1 MSARSAPPIPCVLV
15 LAGLDPSGGAGL
27 LADAEA
33 IRAAGARPLCVATA
47 LTLQTSAHALSFQP
61 VDPGF
66 VLDCAR
72 ALLAEERVR
81 AVKLGMLGTAEMA
94 RAAAGLVAEARLPVV
109 IDPVLAASSGA
120 PLFRGTAA
128 EARAAYAALW
138 PGAVITP
145 NASEA
150 QVLLDRA
157 QPIDGPTAQ
166 EEAAR
171 AFVAAGA
178 RAALVKGGHVL
189 TADESV
195 DVLAEQGGMVAHLR
209 GPRLPG
215 GARGTGCRLASA
227 LAARLAI
234 GLPLEAAAREAK
246 DHVLGYLRAALA

>member
-1 MSARSAPPIPCVLV
+1 MSARSVTSVPCVLV

-47 LTLQTSAHALSFQP
+47 LTLQTTAHAFSFQP
-61 VDPGF
+61 VDPAF
-66 VLDCAR
+66 VVDCAR
-72 ALLAEERVR
+72 ALLAEEPVR
-81 AVKLGMLGTAEMA
+81 ALKLGMLGTAAMA
-94 RAAAGLVAEARLPVV
+94 RAVAALLAEAKLPAV

-128 EARAAYAALW
+128 DARASYAALW

-145 NASEA
+145 NAPEA
-150 QVLLDRA
+150 RVLLDRA
-157 QPIDGPTAQ
+157 QPIDGPAAQ

-171 AFVAAGA
+171 AFVDAGA
-178 RAALVKGGHVL
+178 RAALVKGGHVP
-189 TADESV
+189 AAVESV
-195 DVLAEQGGMVAHLR
+195 DVLAEQGGGVSHFR
-209 GPRLPG
+209 GPRLRG

-227 LAARLAI
+227 LAAGLAV

-246 DHVLGYLRAALA
+246 KYVFGYLRAALA